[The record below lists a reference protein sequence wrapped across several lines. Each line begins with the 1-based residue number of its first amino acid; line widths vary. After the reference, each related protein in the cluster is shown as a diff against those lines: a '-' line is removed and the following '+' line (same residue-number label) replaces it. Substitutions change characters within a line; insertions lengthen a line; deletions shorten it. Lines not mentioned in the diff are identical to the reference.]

1 MMNFLSRY
9 ELNKTYGSCFIPYVQ
24 NGELPYLATTDY
36 ARLLSLDEIA
46 LLFGFE
52 PADLAGYLFS
62 HRVPYLCVGEDL
74 FFERKAILRW
84 YLEEALPLLE
94 ES

>member
-36 ARLLSLDEIA
+36 ARLLSLEEIA

-62 HRVPYLCVGEDL
+62 QGPLSLCRRRPVL
-74 FFERKAILRW
+74 
-84 YLEEALPLLE
+84 
-94 ES
+94 